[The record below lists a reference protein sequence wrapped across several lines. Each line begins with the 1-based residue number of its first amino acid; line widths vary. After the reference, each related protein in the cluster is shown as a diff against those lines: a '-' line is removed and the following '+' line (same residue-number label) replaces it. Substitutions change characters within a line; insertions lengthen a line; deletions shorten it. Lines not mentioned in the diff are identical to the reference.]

1 MFLFSALTYTDAT
14 AKLQYKNTI
23 SVYSQVIV
31 VLFFENIWGASTIK
45 GVKKNLIKKGY
56 ESRVYVQKRGWT
68 RWKLTFCS

>member
-31 VLFFENIWGASTIK
+31 LFFENMWGASTV
-45 GVKKNLIKKGY
+45 VKKNLIKKGY
-56 ESRVYVQKRGWT
+56 ESRVYVQKGVGQGGNWR
-68 RWKLTFCS
+68 FVHNS